1 MLPLVLLAAVGAL
14 DLVGPP
20 LRQDGYQLRPPRAF
34 RMARMDLYHG
44 TRVATVS
51 KATAAARY
59 LSAALMDGDGEDAA
73 TMLVSVVE
81 EPLSLG
87 PSSRDEASTAVLRHF
102 RDELELPFVLE
113 RADVRTGPAARV
125 EVLGSVREGSQ
136 LRRILVAAWPGEVRH
151 VVVLFSVPSGR
162 WESLKAAIDES
173 LDSVRADT
181 AQGPSRSWRW
191 AFATFMAALLVLS
204 FGLWRRRQQRHAQL

>member
-1 MLPLVLLAAVGAL
+1 MSTLVLLAALGGL

-20 LRQDGYQLRPPRAF
+20 LRQDGYQLRPPREF

-51 KATAAARY
+51 RAPSSARY

-73 TMLVSVVE
+73 TMMVAVVE
-81 EPLSLG
+81 ERLTLG
-87 PSSRDEASTAVLRHF
+87 PSSRDEASTSVLRHF

-113 RADVRTGPAARV
+113 RADVRTGPSARV

-173 LDSVRADT
+173 LDTVRPDPT
-181 AQGPSRSWRW
+181 AGPSRSWRW
-191 AFATFMAALLVLS
+191 AFATFILSLLALS
-204 FGLWRRRQQRHAQL
+204 IGLWRRRQQRLG

>member
-1 MLPLVLLAAVGAL
+1 
-14 DLVGPP
+14 
-20 LRQDGYQLRPPRAF
+20 
-34 RMARMDLYHG
+34 
-44 TRVATVS
+44 VS
-51 KATAAARY
+51 KAPTAARY

-173 LDSVRADT
+173 LDSLRADA
-181 AQGPSRSWRW
+181 AQGPSRSWRL

>member
-1 MLPLVLLAAVGAL
+1 
-14 DLVGPP
+14 
-20 LRQDGYQLRPPRAF
+20 
-34 RMARMDLYHG
+34 MARMDLYHG

-51 KATAAARY
+51 QSSSAPRY

-87 PSSRDEASTAVLRHF
+87 PSSRDDASTAVLRHF

-113 RADVRTGPAARV
+113 RADVRTGASARV

-151 VVVLFSVPSGR
+151 MVVLFSVPSGR

-173 LDSVRADT
+173 LDTMRTDSS
-181 AQGPSRSWRW
+181 QGPSRSWRW
-191 AFATFMAALLVLS
+191 AFATLIAALLVLS
-204 FGLWRRRQQRHAQL
+204 IGLWRRRQQRHAQA

>member
-1 MLPLVLLAAVGAL
+1 MPTWVLLAALGSL
-14 DLVGPP
+14 ELVGPP

-44 TRVATVS
+44 TRVATVA
-51 KATAAARY
+51 KASQAPRY

-81 EPLSLG
+81 EPLTLG
-87 PSSRDEASTAVLRHF
+87 PSSRDDASTAVLRHF
-102 RDELELPFVLE
+102 RDELELPFMLE
-113 RADVRTGPAARV
+113 RADVKTGASARV

-173 LDSVRADT
+173 LETMRADVT
-181 AQGPSRSWRW
+181 SGPSRSWRW
-191 AFATFMAALLVLS
+191 GFAIFILALLTLS
-204 FGLWRRRQQRHAQL
+204 VGLWRRRQQRLT

>member
-1 MLPLVLLAAVGAL
+1 MSPLVLLAVVGAL

-20 LRQDGYQLRPPRAF
+20 LRQDGYQLRPPRQF

-44 TRVATVS
+44 TRVATV
-51 KATAAARY
+51 TRNTQAARY

-73 TMLVSVVE
+73 TMMISIVE
-81 EPLSLG
+81 EPLTLG

-113 RADVRTGPAARV
+113 RADVRTGASARV

-162 WESLKAAIDES
+162 WEPLKAALDES
-173 LDSVRADT
+173 LESVRPDIAS
-181 AQGPSRSWRW
+181 GPSRSWRW
-191 AFATFMAALLVLS
+191 AFATFILALLALS
-204 FGLWRRRQQRHAQL
+204 IGLWRRRQQRLR